1 MEVLAISKVSSGAF
15 EAPSSRN
22 IKKSKITLI
31 LYGVFSNFFLKL
43 PGKMK
48 IYSFGKRCVI

>member
-31 LYGVFSNFFLKL
+31 LYGVFSNFF
-43 PGKMK
+43 
-48 IYSFGKRCVI
+48 

>member
-15 EAPSSRN
+15 EAPRSRN
-22 IKKSKITLI
+22 MKKSKITLMVYF
-31 LYGVFSNFFLKL
+31 LFFLKL
-43 PGKMK
+43 PGKKK

>member
-22 IKKSKITLI
+22 IKKSKITLMVYF
-31 LYGVFSNFFLKL
+31 LFFFLNCQA
-43 PGKMK
+43 
-48 IYSFGKRCVI
+48 KRRYIVLVNVV